1 MTYNFSVGAA
11 ESVHNHHTLT
21 LIGVNIATGRY
32 LALGLKVNCGF
43 TRVALYNI
51 SRELTKDTP
60 NLRLVLP
67 STKQKGYHYSKH
79 SLKYALT
86 MGCQKSIFQGSEIE
100 NLSLTVMLAA
110 FSLHLAKSGTQQV
123 QGKITYVHFQNSNGN
138 KSRSL
143 SRKSTLFRSVR
154 LAMTTTTL
162 SSSFSLKNP
171 STVGRLW

>member
-1 MTYNFSVGAA
+1 M
-11 ESVHNHHTLT
+11 HNHIYHTL
-21 LIGVNIATGRY
+21 LHFIGVNMATGRY

-43 TRVALYNI
+43 ARVALYDI
-51 SRELTKDTP
+51 SRANKIP
-60 NLRLVLP
+60 QNLRLVLP

-138 KSRSL
+138 KSQSL
-143 SRKSTLFRSVR
+143 SRKSTLFRSVK

-162 SSSFSLKNP
+162 SSSFFLKNP
-171 STVGRLW
+171 LL

>member
-86 MGCQKSIFQGSEIE
+86 I
-100 NLSLTVMLAA
+100 L
-110 FSLHLAKSGTQQV
+110 
-123 QGKITYVHFQNSNGN
+123 
-138 KSRSL
+138 
-143 SRKSTLFRSVR
+143 
-154 LAMTTTTL
+154 
-162 SSSFSLKNP
+162 
-171 STVGRLW
+171 